1 MAQKIWMILILKLI
15 IDLDFT
21 AIAYGNRIVKAIAL
35 AILVVFIMWA
45 LVFILREF

>member
-1 MAQKIWMILILKLI
+1 MAQKIWMILILILI

-35 AILVVFIMWA
+35 AILMIFILW
-45 LVFILREF
+45 LVVFILREF